1 MCFRLVA
8 RSHSGR
14 FGTKGRGSHG
24 RRTRATRE
32 VVDMLDKE
40 TRGAILLLRRKG
52 HSLRCISRLLSL
64 SRCSVRKVVRVG
76 SDEPP
81 IIIRPRKL
89 DVHRERIAQMLAQ
102 FDGNVVK
109 VHRALA
115 DSGTTVRYRTLTTF
129 CRKNHLLGSACDPT
143 RSVVAARQWS
153 LDLVNGSHSVERLQS
168 QLSAAADLPFLFSQL
183 KNGRSRHRKK
193 AATILARKRG
203 ISNSVIATALRSSRS
218 TTRRYYRMYLEAG
231 PENLF
236 AWNTTRDTGAER
248 QFSQR
253 TKRILETLHHKP
265 TAFGLNRTTWTQPTL
280 LKAFQQSYGESIS
293 RSTLARIL
301 RRAGYRWRKARR
313 VLTSPDPNYREKLE
327 LLLNTLRGLGENE
340 MFFFLD
346 EWGPI
351 QVRKRGGRAYRND
364 DATIPRHQ
372 VSRGN
377 VSLIAA
383 VSATTNQV
391 TWCFLESKDSHAMM
405 DMIEILYN
413 RYHTKT
419 SLYVTWDAVAWHNSG
434 PFLEALDQFNEETRA
449 LSVGPIIELVPLP
462 TSSQFLNVIEGVL
475 SGMTR
480 AVINNSDYPAAAQ
493 MKKAISKHFSER
505 NEHFRLNPRR
515 VGKKIWE
522 FDFFQDFE
530 ALRAGNYTDP

>member
-1 MCFRLVA
+1 
-8 RSHSGR
+8 
-14 FGTKGRGSHG
+14 
-24 RRTRATRE
+24 
-32 VVDMLDKE
+32 
-40 TRGAILLLRRKG
+40 
-52 HSLRCISRLLSL
+52 
-64 SRCSVRKVVRVG
+64 
-76 SDEPP
+76 
-81 IIIRPRKL
+81 
-89 DVHRERIAQMLAQ
+89 
-102 FDGNVVK
+102 
-109 VHRALA
+109 
-115 DSGTTVRYRTLTTF
+115 
-129 CRKNHLLGSACDPT
+129 
-143 RSVVAARQWS
+143 
-153 LDLVNGSHSVERLQS
+153 
-168 QLSAAADLPFLFSQL
+168 
-183 KNGRSRHRKK
+183 
-193 AATILARKRG
+193 
-203 ISNSVIATALRSSRS
+203 
-218 TTRRYYRMYLEAG
+218 MYLEAG

-253 TKRILETLHHKP
+253 TKRILETLHHKL

-351 QVRKRGGRAYRND
+351 QVRKRGGKAYRND

>member
-1 MCFRLVA
+1 
-8 RSHSGR
+8 
-14 FGTKGRGSHG
+14 
-24 RRTRATRE
+24 
-32 VVDMLDKE
+32 
-40 TRGAILLLRRKG
+40 
-52 HSLRCISRLLSL
+52 
-64 SRCSVRKVVRVG
+64 
-76 SDEPP
+76 
-81 IIIRPRKL
+81 
-89 DVHRERIAQMLAQ
+89 MLAK

-115 DSGTTVRYRTLTTF
+115 DAGMTVRYSTLTAF
-129 CRKNHLLGSACDPT
+129 CRKNHLSEGTCDPR
-143 RSVVAARQWS
+143 RSVVAAQQW
-153 LDLVNGSHSVERLQS
+153 LLELVNGTHSVERLQS

-183 KNGRSRHRKK
+183 KHGRSRHRKK

-203 ISNSVIATALRSSRS
+203 ISNSVIAGALRSSRS

-236 AWNTTRDTGAER
+236 AWNTTRDTGAEH
-248 QFSQR
+248 QFPER

-265 TAFGLNRTTWTQPTL
+265 TAFGINRTTWTQPTL
-280 LKAFQQSYGESIS
+280 LKAYEQSYGEIIS

-301 RRAGYRWRKARR
+301 RCAGYRWRKARR
-313 VLTSPDPNYREKLE
+313 VLTSPDPNYHEKVE
-327 LLLNTLRGLGENE
+327 LLLNTLRGLGESE

-351 QVRKRGGRAYRND
+351 QVRKRGGKAYRND
-364 DATIPRHQ
+364 HATIPRHQ

-530 ALRAGNYTDP
+530 ALRAGNYKDP